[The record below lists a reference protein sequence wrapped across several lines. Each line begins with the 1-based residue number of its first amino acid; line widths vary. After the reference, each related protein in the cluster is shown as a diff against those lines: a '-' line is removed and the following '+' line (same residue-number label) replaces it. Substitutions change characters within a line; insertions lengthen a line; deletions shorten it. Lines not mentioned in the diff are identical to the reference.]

1 MGRPDDT
8 HPGPSVVFHA
18 HADTYGNSSNDSHDE
33 HNSKHDASNCRA
45 REDISNVG
53 VVGATVGRG
62 SIAAVR
68 PAVFATLSKAI
79 VCVDQEQDQL
89 GKQDP
94 WTPGQPARV
103 HPSR

>member
-1 MGRPDDT
+1 MGGPDDT
-8 HPGPSVVFHA
+8 NPGPSVVFHA

-33 HNSKHDASNCRA
+33 HNSKHNASNCCA

-53 VVGATVGRG
+53 IVGAAVGSG
-62 SIAAVR
+62 AITAVG
-68 PAVFATLSKAI
+68 PTVFATLSNTI
-79 VCVDQEQDQL
+79 ICVKEQQDQL
-89 GKQDP
+89 GEQDP